1 MNGRKQLLLICGFAL
16 SLSFMA
22 SSLTALLVSRYY
34 SRLPFN
40 LLNSLCCHMVEQEPE
55 VQKLIAAALKEH
67 TRDAEIPEKTPDRGL
82 LPALGYRASDFV
94 MVSPGE
100 SLLLGA
106 AGFSA
111 GLLLFTLTFLYRNQK
126 EALRIQALADYL
138 EMAGIKK
145 ADLIRTSGED
155 AFSRLEDEISK
166 TVTALQHTKDMA
178 VDARNRFA
186 ENLSNIAHQ
195 LKTPITSISL
205 SLQTM
210 AQGRDNRQA
219 AQIQRQLLRLT
230 RLEEAL
236 LLLSRLDAGA
246 LVFQKEKV
254 DVFTLLVLGADNL
267 QELSARYETSID
279 IVQLGEMA
287 VTADLEWT
295 MEAVMNL
302 MKNCMEHNRGGV
314 IHCSYDQNP
323 LYTQIRIWD
332 EGKGFAKEELPHIFE
347 RFYRGKEAREGGIGI
362 GLALAKEIIE
372 SQNGTLHAMNIPDA
386 GACFEIRFYSH

>member
-40 LLNSLCCHMVEQEPE
+40 LLNSLCCRMVEQEPE

-106 AGFSA
+106 AGFSV

-178 VDARNRFA
+178 VDARNRFP
-186 ENLSNIAHQ
+186 
-195 LKTPITSISL
+195 T
-205 SLQTM
+205 
-210 AQGRDNRQA
+210 
-219 AQIQRQLLRLT
+219 
-230 RLEEAL
+230 
-236 LLLSRLDAGA
+236 
-246 LVFQKEKV
+246 
-254 DVFTLLVLGADNL
+254 
-267 QELSARYETSID
+267 
-279 IVQLGEMA
+279 
-287 VTADLEWT
+287 
-295 MEAVMNL
+295 
-302 MKNCMEHNRGGV
+302 
-314 IHCSYDQNP
+314 
-323 LYTQIRIWD
+323 
-332 EGKGFAKEELPHIFE
+332 
-347 RFYRGKEAREGGIGI
+347 
-362 GLALAKEIIE
+362 
-372 SQNGTLHAMNIPDA
+372 
-386 GACFEIRFYSH
+386 